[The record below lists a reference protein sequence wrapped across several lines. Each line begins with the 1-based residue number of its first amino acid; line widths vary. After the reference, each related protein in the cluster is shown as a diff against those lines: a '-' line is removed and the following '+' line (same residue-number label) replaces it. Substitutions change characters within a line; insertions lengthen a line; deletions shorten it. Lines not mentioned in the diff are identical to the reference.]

1 MVLTGNAGTGKTTL
15 LMRILQHLPVT
26 AVRSSLIVN
35 PTLTP
40 VEFLEA
46 VLMDFGFTD
55 IPASKPRRIERLQSF
70 LWEGQREG
78 KVSALIIDEA
88 HKLSMEVLEEIRLL
102 GNFESASEKLLQVAL
117 LGQSELDALLDRDD
131 LRQFKQRVALRVV
144 IDPLTAQEIPEYIQ
158 HRWTKAGGSEAP
170 FSTDAFAVIGRVS
183 QGVPRVINV
192 ICDHALMHACGDEST
207 SVEERHV
214 LGACH
219 DMRLIHPAALAPAQ
233 RGLRRTQLKDQRRQ
247 YPEEAANRSIGET
260 SSGERIRLKLKALKE
275 EILARNERSAERAR
289 GRRAPSGSSRDG
301 SILGDLSDG
310 DPGAVWSG
318 CASLPDDPAGRQ
330 TWIGAKD

>member
-1 MVLTGNAGTGKTTL
+1 
-15 LMRILQHLPVT
+15 
-26 AVRSSLIVN
+26 
-35 PTLTP
+35 
-40 VEFLEA
+40 
-46 VLMDFGFTD
+46 
-55 IPASKPRRIERLQSF
+55 
-70 LWEGQREG
+70 
-78 KVSALIIDEA
+78 
-88 HKLSMEVLEEIRLL
+88 
-102 GNFESASEKLLQVAL
+102 

-275 EILARNERSAERAR
+275 EILARNERSAERAPAEGPPPVPAAMAR
-289 GRRAPSGSSRDG
+289 SLETCPTAILERYGAAARPSLTTR
-301 SILGDLSDG
+301 L
-310 DPGAVWSG
+310 
-318 CASLPDDPAGRQ
+318 AGRLGSAQ
-330 TWIGAKD
+330 RTEKA